1 MPVSIAYPAI
11 VNALA
16 QVPANFLYALGTL
29 RKARCR
35 SELRLDEIPAPAR
48 LAPFAVALGAEVI
61 VPSGRVDRSP
71 FHGSPPQGSPFQGSP
86 VHGPAAMALARS
98 TAAGPSG
105 ASAGDNDG
113 DGEEL
118 ATGRFIL
125 LHDPDGSAVWDGE
138 FRIVTYIRAQLDAEM
153 GNDEML
159 GSVAWTWLVEALET
173 HHAPYRAAGG
183 TATRVLSESFGTL
196 VDRPASI
203 DIELRASWTPADS
216 DVQAHLEAWS
226 DMVCTFAGLPP
237 LPDGVSAL
245 PRRRRN

>member
-1 MPVSIAYPAI
+1 MAVSIAYPAI

-61 VPSGRVDRSP
+61 VPSSVKDR
-71 FHGSPPQGSPFQGSP
+71 SP

-98 TAAGPSG
+98 AAAG
-105 ASAGDNDG
+105 GDADD

-196 VDRPASI
+196 ADRPASI
-203 DIELRASWTPADS
+203 DIELRASWTPAGA

-237 LPDGVSAL
+237 LPEGVSAL

>member
-1 MPVSIAYPAI
+1 LREQAASLPDAVVSNAYPAI

-16 QVPANFLYALGTL
+16 QVPADFLYALGTL

-48 LAPFAVALGAEVI
+48 LAPCAVALGAEVI
-61 VPSGRVDRSP
+61 VPSGGKDR
-71 FHGSPPQGSPFQGSP
+71 SP

-98 TAAGPSG
+98 AAAG
-105 ASAGDNDG
+105 AAAGDDAE

-173 HHAPYRAAGG
+173 HNAPYRAAGG

-196 VDRPASI
+196 ADRPASI
-203 DIELRASWTPADS
+203 DIELRASWTPAS
-216 DVQAHLEAWS
+216 ADVQAHLEAWS

>member
-1 MPVSIAYPAI
+1 M

-16 QVPANFLYALGTL
+16 QVPAEFLYALGTL

-35 SELRLDEIPAPAR
+35 SELHLNEIPAPSR

-61 VPSGRVDRSP
+61 GAHSR
-71 FHGSPPQGSPFQGSP
+71 GSQSAAE
-86 VHGPAAMALARS
+86 HGPAAVALARS
-98 TAAGPSG
+98 AGGNEP
-105 ASAGDNDG
+105 DD
-113 DGEEL
+113 DEL

-138 FRIVTYIRAQLDAEM
+138 FRIVTYIRAQLEPEM

-173 HHAPYRAAGG
+173 HQAAYRAAGG

-196 VDRPASI
+196 ADRPGSI
-203 DIELRASWTPADS
+203 DIELRASWTPAGA

>member
-1 MPVSIAYPAI
+1 

-16 QVPANFLYALGTL
+16 QVPTEFLAALGTL

-35 SELRLDEIPAPAR
+35 SELHLDEIPAPTR

-61 VPSGRVDRSP
+61 GPVPGP
-71 FHGSPPQGSPFQGSP
+71 AA
-86 VHGPAAMALARS
+86 VHGPVSAALVRAVGS
-98 TAAGPSG
+98 TEDA
-105 ASAGDNDG
+105 
-113 DGEEL
+113 GEEL

-125 LHDPDGSAVWDGE
+125 LYDPDGSAVWDGE
-138 FRIVTYIRAQLDAEM
+138 FRIVTYIRAQLEAEM

-159 GSVAWTWLVEALET
+159 GSVAWTWLVEALEN
-173 HHAPYRAAGG
+173 HKAPYRAAGG

-196 VDRPASI
+196 SDRPGSV
-203 DIELRASWTPADS
+203 DIELRASWTPASS
-216 DVQAHLEAWS
+216 DIRSHLEAWS

-237 LPDGVSAL
+237 LPEGVTAL

>member
-1 MPVSIAYPAI
+1 

-16 QVPANFLYALGTL
+16 QVPADFLYALGTL

-35 SELRLDEIPAPAR
+35 SELRLDEIPAPSR
-48 LAPFAVALGAEVI
+48 LAPFAVALGAEVTGTSQRNAGDPI
-61 VPSGRVDRSP
+61 
-71 FHGSPPQGSPFQGSP
+71 HGQ
-86 VHGPAAMALARS
+86 
-98 TAAGPSG
+98 
-105 ASAGDNDG
+105 ASAGLAPAAPDVDPSA
-113 DGEEL
+113 DEL

-125 LHDPDGSAVWDGE
+125 LHDPDGSAVWDGQ
-138 FRIVTYIRAQLDAEM
+138 FRIVTYIRARLEPEM

-173 HHAPYRAAGG
+173 HQAPYREAGG

-196 VDRPASI
+196 AGRPGMI
-203 DIELRASWTPADS
+203 DIELRASWTPS
-216 DVQAHLEAWS
+216 GPDVRAHLEAWS

-245 PRRRRN
+245 PRRWRS